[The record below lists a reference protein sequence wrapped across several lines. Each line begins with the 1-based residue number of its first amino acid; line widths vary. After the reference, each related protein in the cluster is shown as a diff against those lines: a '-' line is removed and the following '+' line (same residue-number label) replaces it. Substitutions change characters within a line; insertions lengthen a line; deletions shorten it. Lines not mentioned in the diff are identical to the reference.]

1 MSPSI
6 QGYPWQNADSTRKK
20 ILPFNPVIL
29 LLKSPLRLYLQKFI
43 IQYVQGCRLY
53 HFVQTKS
60 IGVQGQNGWK
70 ESTPSEVVL
79 PERRTVFPS
88 VELKSVRPVDVVEC
102 LFSIDET
109 LGLIPSTI

>member
-1 MSPSI
+1 MSPGI
-6 QGYPWQNADSTRKK
+6 QGYPWQDADSTRKK
-20 ILPFNPVIL
+20 ILPFSPVIL

-88 VELKSVRPVDVVEC
+88 VELKSVRPVDVVGC